1 MNRKITIELL
11 KKYANSSCT
20 DEEKAMVESW
30 YNELAKLK
38 NEDDLADEDLCEVK
52 RHLDRYFNSKK
63 MIL

>member
-11 KKYANSSCT
+11 NKYTNSCCT
-20 DEEKAMVESW
+20 DEEKAIVESW

-38 NEDDLADEDLCEVK
+38 NEDDLTDEDLYEVK
-52 RHLDRYFNSKK
+52 RHLDTYFSSKK